1 MHAHYT
7 LSGLLEYH
15 HFGSFL
21 VVRHVR
27 NYVPQREETQFEL
40 IPPLPLEHVMSPP
53 FIVIL
58 RVRCPGT
65 RAFSVVA
72 NLFKRPNV
80 TLEFN
85 PLDCRLLVLR
95 GWGGCVV
102 VLVNINVTPLE
113 DDGALMRCVGVRLP
127 HRLSLLHRD
136 NVDFLLLFVIC
147 LDLKSKKNTL
157 ICLFILDNLA

>member
-7 LSGLLEYH
+7 LGGLLEYH

-27 NYVPQREETQFEL
+27 NYVPQREETQLEL

-80 TLEFN
+80 ALEFN
-85 PLDCRLLVLR
+85 PLDCRLLAPR
-95 GWGGCVV
+95 GWGSGVI

-113 DDGALMRCVGVRLP
+113 DDGALMRCVRVRLS
-127 HRLSLLHRD
+127 HRPSLLHRD

-147 LDLKSKKNTL
+147 LDLKK
-157 ICLFILDNLA
+157 